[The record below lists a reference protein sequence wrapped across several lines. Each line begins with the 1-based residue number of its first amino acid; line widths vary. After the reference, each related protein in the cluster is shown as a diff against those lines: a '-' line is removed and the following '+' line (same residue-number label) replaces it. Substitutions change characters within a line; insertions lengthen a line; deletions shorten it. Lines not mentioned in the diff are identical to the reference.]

1 MLLTLGEGEHS
12 LRLAPLFNTHCRIVR
27 WHKFLEPPY
36 VAALDIAS
44 YVLSGWLFS
53 MVLVFPTFLYSVL
66 LVKSRGA
73 LLPQRGRQA
82 FFRGEATLFL
92 WLRVSINS
100 PVGASEDT
108 SYIILVCGVPK
119 RRQPQ
124 RPPH

>member
-1 MLLTLGEGEHS
+1 MLLTLGEGEHP
-12 LRLAPLFNTHCRIVR
+12 LRLAPLFNITCRIVC

-66 LVKSRGA
+66 LGKLCGA

-82 FFRGEATLFL
+82 FFRGEATLFYDL
-92 WLRVSINS
+92 EYL
-100 PVGASEDT
+100 
-108 SYIILVCGVPK
+108 
-119 RRQPQ
+119 
-124 RPPH
+124 

>member
-1 MLLTLGEGEHS
+1 
-12 LRLAPLFNTHCRIVR
+12 
-27 WHKFLEPPY
+27 
-36 VAALDIAS
+36 
-44 YVLSGWLFS
+44 

-124 RPPH
+124 RLPR

>member
-1 MLLTLGEGEHS
+1 MLISLFLLLTLGEGEHP
-12 LRLAPLFNTHCRIVR
+12 LRLAPLFNTTCRIVR

-53 MVLVFPTFLYSVL
+53 RMLVFPTFLYSVL

-82 FFRGEATLFL
+82 FFRGEVTLCYDL
-92 WLRVSINS
+92 EYL
-100 PVGASEDT
+100 
-108 SYIILVCGVPK
+108 
-119 RRQPQ
+119 
-124 RPPH
+124 